1 MIEQAAVADTMNFG
15 MAGYAK
21 ADRETPAPVSAAK
34 PTAVVPIRE
43 KARKVLNTF
52 DCHEEPTYFHF

>member
-1 MIEQAAVADTMNFG
+1 MNFG